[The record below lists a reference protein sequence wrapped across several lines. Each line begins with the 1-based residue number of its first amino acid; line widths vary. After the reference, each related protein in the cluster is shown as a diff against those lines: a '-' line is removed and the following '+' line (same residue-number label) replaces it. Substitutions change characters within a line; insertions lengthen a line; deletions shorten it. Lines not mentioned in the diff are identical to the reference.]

1 MRRFTSTDHTFRLL
15 RKIAA
20 SSWGSVFAATKSHLG
35 IFLIFCLCL
44 VITTFNFVEASP
56 ENRADYQEYLD
67 MPLEYGEVIYR
78 INAQSPKQLY
88 IIGISHRDPDSGANS
103 GTTVQTQMEIF
114 RIGEWLKKNQQ
125 LNLLLP
131 EGYFKGNKT
140 SPSDLQA
147 ALQAINPFHPGK
159 LENSFLQEKLA
170 ADKPFI
176 NAEMLLME
184 HHSIRAC
191 QVEDR
196 KTYDAV
202 RTSLG
207 KLRTAKAQPSES
219 ADNIAELRYLQE
231 VRTAQLLQ
239 NIPAVIEDEFHNGS
253 IGNRTALFTI
263 GLNHI
268 KDIFRYIENDGISI
282 VPPSA
287 LNIQPDILKTKLNLL
302 KTGYGVT
309 IIIPR
314 TLANDRNLLKMTD
327 IDQILLADGKY
338 PRQAQALR
346 D

>member
-1 MRRFTSTDHTFRLL
+1 MRRFTSTNNTFRLL

-56 ENRADYQEYLD
+56 ESRADYQEYLD

-78 INAQSPKQLY
+78 INAKSPKQLY
-88 IIGISHRDPDSGANS
+88 IIGISHRDPDSGTNN

-131 EGYFKGNKT
+131 EGYFKGKKT

-207 KLRTAKAQPSES
+207 KLKTAKAQPSDS

-239 NIPAVIEDEFHNGS
+239 NIPSVIEDEFHNGS

-287 LNIQPDILKTKLNLL
+287 SNIQPDILKTKLNLL

-314 TLANDRNLLKMTD
+314 TLANDRKLLKMTD